1 MARNR
6 HPEETVNRI
15 LDVSLRLFLEK
26 GYEYT
31 SLQDIIDG
39 LGNLSKGAI
48 YHHFKSK
55 EEILEAVTDK
65 LMGSSNRMLAAIRD
79 RKDLNGQE
87 KLKTIFRESLMRPG
101 QEELFAVAPD
111 IGKNPKL
118 LFSILRDTADVVA
131 PQYILPIMEE
141 GIRDGSIVT
150 DYPAE
155 LAELVILV
163 ANVWMNPMVFEDSPE
178 SSRRKFLLF
187 AQMMEGFGLDVIDG
201 EMLARLEELAGIY
214 QRNK

>member
-1 MARNR
+1 MARNK

-15 LDVSLRLFLEK
+15 VDVSLRLFLEK

-31 SLQDIIDG
+31 LIQDIIDG

-48 YHHFKSK
+48 YHHFRSK

-65 LMGSSNRMLAAIRD
+65 LVGSSNRMLTKIRD
-79 RKDLNGQE
+79 REDLNGRE
-87 KLKTIFRESLMRPG
+87 KLATIFRESLMRPG

-111 IGKNPKL
+111 IGKNPRL
-118 LFSILRDTADVVA
+118 LFSILRDTTDVVA
-131 PQYILPIMEE
+131 PQYILPIIEE
-141 GIRDGSIVT
+141 GIRDGSIET

-163 ANVWMNPMVFEDSPE
+163 ANVWMNPMVFEDTTE
-178 SSRRKFLLF
+178 TSRRKFLLF
-187 AQMMEGFGLDVIDG
+187 AQMMKGFGLDVIDG
-201 EMLARLEELAGIY
+201 EMLARLEELTEIY
-214 QRNK
+214 QKNK

>member
-1 MARNR
+1 M
-6 HPEETVNRI
+6 
-15 LDVSLRLFLEK
+15 
-26 GYEYT
+26 
-31 SLQDIIDG
+31 
-39 LGNLSKGAI
+39 
-48 YHHFKSK
+48 
-55 EEILEAVTDK
+55 
-65 LMGSSNRMLAAIRD
+65 
-79 RKDLNGQE
+79 
-87 KLKTIFRESLMRPG
+87 
-101 QEELFAVAPD
+101 
-111 IGKNPKL
+111 
-118 LFSILRDTADVVA
+118 A